1 MLIDRQTDRQS
12 HKQTLLK
19 TVSPWLRVF
28 TGCFPAKYKHAVV
41 IPLLKKDNLDVSQL
55 KNYRPVSN
63 LTFVSKL
70 LERIVQTQLVN
81 YLTEHD

>member
-1 MLIDRQTDRQS
+1 M
-12 HKQTLLK
+12 TLLVILVN
-19 TVSPWLRVF
+19 TSLS

-55 KNYRPVSN
+55 KIYRLVSN
-63 LTFVSKL
+63 LTFISKL

-81 YLTEHD
+81 YNVSH